1 MIVNA
6 TFRGPTF
13 RGLQGKMS
21 RIYHIGLAL
30 ICGLFMWTAVADK
43 PEDAPK
49 PCYEALG
56 VQTGGLDDEDISA
69 SSKLENFTAT
79 DAWCPTD
86 NDENQYIQVD
96 LGEKTKLTRIATQG
110 SLDHPDKHVK
120 TFAVLYS
127 MDGKKFQTYKANG
140 TEEIFDGNV
149 DSFTVH
155 HNNLKSPIIAR
166 YVRVNPRTWEK
177 GICLRVELYG
187 CDP

>member
-1 MIVNA
+1 MA
-6 TFRGPTF
+6 RLERT
-13 RGLQGKMS
+13 
-21 RIYHIGLAL
+21 GLAL
-30 ICGLFMWTAVADK
+30 VCWLLCLMIAVGDK

-69 SSKLENFTAT
+69 SSKLDNFTAT
-79 DAWCPTD
+79 DSWCPPE
-86 NDENQYIQVD
+86 NDENQYLQVD

-110 SLDHPDKHVK
+110 DLTHPDKLVK
-120 TFAVLYS
+120 SFAVLHS
-127 MDGKKFQTYKANG
+127 MDGKKFQTYKENG
-140 TEEIFDGNV
+140 TEAIFDGNV

-155 HNNLKSPIIAR
+155 HNNLKTPFVAR
-166 YVRVNPRTWEK
+166 YVRINPRSWEK